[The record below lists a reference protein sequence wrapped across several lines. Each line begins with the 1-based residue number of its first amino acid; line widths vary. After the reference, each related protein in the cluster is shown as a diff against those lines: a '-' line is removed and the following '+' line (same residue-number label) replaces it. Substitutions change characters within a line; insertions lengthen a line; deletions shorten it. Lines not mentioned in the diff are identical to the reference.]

1 MEDSFSDVRS
11 FATDLASSLDARL
24 EKCVSHAA
32 QLATFFDIE
41 ETAKLLCEER
51 LGCGRV
57 QIDEG
62 QLEVH
67 GTDEF
72 SIFFKEVC
80 ELKKVKEAEDNRF
93 DHRMSSSVLHD
104 WKKGIRHL
112 IWDKEM
118 KATFLS
124 CLAAVDKSILPASL
138 AADFDTMLVK
148 MQPVQQPL
156 HKMTIRQLFKF
167 TYANHEP
174 FEAYIVEDEI
184 VRALYT
190 NEVIYTIIGPVAC
203 TAFDVPMAMGGC
215 EAVVE
220 SFYSVMDSQRQVG
233 QDHVTLE
240 DRTLVDWAMSNVLMS
255 TDVVSRAAQLYIDGN
270 KDLGLPRHRVGCLKN
285 TSSNSYMASQV
296 LSRLRNEEG
305 RYPFLK

>member
-1 MEDSFSDVRS
+1 MRR

-24 EKCVSHAA
+24 EKCVSHVA
-32 QLATFFDIE
+32 QLATFFYIE
-41 ETAKLLCEER
+41 ETAKFVCGER

-72 SIFFKEVC
+72 RIFFKEVC

-190 NEVIYTIIGPVAC
+190 NEVIYT
-203 TAFDVPMAMGGC
+203 T
-215 EAVVE
+215 
-220 SFYSVMDSQRQVG
+220 
-233 QDHVTLE
+233 
-240 DRTLVDWAMSNVLMS
+240 
-255 TDVVSRAAQLYIDGN
+255 
-270 KDLGLPRHRVGCLKN
+270 
-285 TSSNSYMASQV
+285 
-296 LSRLRNEEG
+296 RLA
-305 RYPFLK
+305 